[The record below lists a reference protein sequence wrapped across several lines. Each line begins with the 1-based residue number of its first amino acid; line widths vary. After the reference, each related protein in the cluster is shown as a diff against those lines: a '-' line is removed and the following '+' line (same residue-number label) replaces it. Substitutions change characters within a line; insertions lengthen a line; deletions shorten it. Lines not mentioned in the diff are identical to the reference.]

1 MANTPTQNNY
11 QSKKDTFSKITDTL
25 NKSSET
31 LSYEREETQM
41 SNAELLALLNT
52 KDDEGMGWNNPF
64 FYLIFIWLFA
74 MFGGNGFGFGGFG
87 GGYGAYG
94 PYGAFQEISNEFLYS
109 NLNAGQEAI
118 RTSQLATQNG
128 IASLGFD
135 LTNQINA
142 VSQTLGQ
149 GLCSTTYELSSKIDA
164 SRYDQALS
172 AQQLSRQ
179 IADCCC
185 TTNRNIDALA
195 NQMSMDTCAIKEA
208 IFRDGEATRALI
220 NANTVQELRDKLS
233 AAEMALS
240 NGAQTK
246 DIEQAIDAKVASIV
260 GYPARPPFWAY
271 PFPYHCPTSGG
282 TSGGGTAGA

>member
-25 NKSSET
+25 NRSSET

-41 SNAELLALLNT
+41 SNAELLALLNSQ
-52 KDDEGMGWNNPF
+52 DDEGMGWNNPF

-94 PYGAFQEISNEFLYS
+94 AISNEFLFS
-109 NLNAGQEAI
+109 NLNAGQDAI
-118 RTSQLATQNG
+118 RASQIATQNG
-128 IASLGFD
+128 IASATYD
-135 LTNQINA
+135 LSNQINA
-142 VSQTLGQ
+142 VGQSIGQ

-164 SRYDQALS
+164 GRYDQAL
-172 AQQLSRQ
+172 ATQQLSRQ
-179 IADCCC
+179 ISDSCCA
-185 TTNRNIDALA
+185 TNRNIDALA
-195 NQMSMDTCAIKEA
+195 NQVSMDTCAIKEA

-220 NANTVQELRDKLS
+220 NANTMQELRDKLN

-240 NGAQTK
+240 NSAQTNA
-246 DIEQAIDAKVASIV
+246 IEQAIDAKVASII
-260 GYPARPPFWAY
+260 GFPARPPFWAY
-271 PFPYHCPTSGG
+271 PHYPTP
-282 TSGGGTAGA
+282 TPTPSGGGAA

>member
-25 NKSSET
+25 NRSSET

-41 SNAELLALLNT
+41 SNAELLALLNSQ
-52 KDDEGMGWNNPF
+52 DDEGMGWNNPF

-94 PYGAFQEISNEFLYS
+94 AISNDFLFS
-109 NLNAGQEAI
+109 NLNAGQDAI
-118 RTSQLATQNG
+118 RASQIATQNG
-128 IASLGFD
+128 IASATYD
-135 LTNQINA
+135 LSNQINA
-142 VSQTLGQ
+142 VGQTIGQ

-164 SRYDQALS
+164 GRYDQAL
-172 AQQLSRQ
+172 ATQQLSRQ
-179 IADCCC
+179 ISDSCCA
-185 TTNRNIDALA
+185 TNRNIDALA

-220 NANTVQELRDKLS
+220 NANTMQELRDKLN

-240 NGAQTK
+240 NSAQTSA
-246 DIEQAIDAKVASIV
+246 IEQAIDAKVASII
-260 GYPARPPFWAY
+260 GFPARPPFWAY
-271 PFPYHCPTSGG
+271 PHCPTP
-282 TSGGGTAGA
+282 TPTPSGGGAA

>member
-25 NKSSET
+25 NRSSET

-41 SNAELLALLNT
+41 SNAELLALLNSQ
-52 KDDEGMGWNNPF
+52 DDEGMGWNNPF

-94 PYGAFQEISNEFLYS
+94 AISNDFLFS
-109 NLNAGQEAI
+109 NLNAGQDAI
-118 RTSQLATQNG
+118 RASQIATQNG
-128 IASLGFD
+128 IASATYD
-135 LTNQINA
+135 LSNQINA
-142 VSQTLGQ
+142 VGQSIGQ

-164 SRYDQALS
+164 GRYDQAL
-172 AQQLSRQ
+172 ATQQLSRQ
-179 IADCCC
+179 ISDSCCA
-185 TTNRNIDALA
+185 TNRNIDALA
-195 NQMSMDTCAIKEA
+195 NQVTMDTCAIKEA

-220 NANTVQELRDKLS
+220 NANTMQELRDKLN

-240 NGAQTK
+240 NSAQTNA
-246 DIEQAIDAKVASIV
+246 IEQAIDAKVASII
-260 GYPARPPFWAY
+260 GFPARPPFWAY
-271 PFPYHCPTSGG
+271 PFPYCPTP
-282 TSGGGTAGA
+282 TPTPSGGGTAS

>member
-25 NKSSET
+25 NRSSET

-41 SNAELLALLNT
+41 SNAELLALLNSQ
-52 KDDEGMGWNNPF
+52 DDEGLGWNNPF

-74 MFGGNGFGFGGFG
+74 MFGGNGFGFGG
-87 GGYGAYG
+87 YGA
-94 PYGAFQEISNEFLYS
+94 AQTISNDFLYS

-118 RTSQLATQNG
+118 RAGQLATQNG
-128 IASLGFD
+128 IAALGFD

-142 VSQTLGQ
+142 VGQNLGQ

-172 AQQLSRQ
+172 AQSLSRQ
-179 IADCCC
+179 ISDCCC
-185 TTNRNIDALA
+185 TTQRNIDALA
-195 NQMSMDTCAIKEA
+195 NQVSMDTCAIKEA

-220 NANTVQELRDKLS
+220 NANTMQELRDQLQ
-233 AAEMALS
+233 AAQLTLG
-240 NGAQTK
+240 NNAQTS
-246 DIEQAIDAKVASIV
+246 AITAMVDERINSII
-260 GYPARPPFWAY
+260 GYPARQPLWGFGWPYY
-271 PFPYHCPTSGG
+271 PCPSSSSSTQG
-282 TSGGGTAGA
+282 

>member
-25 NKSSET
+25 NRSSET

-41 SNAELLALLNT
+41 SNAELLALLNSQ
-52 KDDEGMGWNNPF
+52 DDEGMGWNNPF

-94 PYGAFQEISNEFLYS
+94 AISNDFLFS
-109 NLNAGQEAI
+109 NLNAGQDAI
-118 RTSQLATQNG
+118 RASQIATQNG
-128 IASLGFD
+128 IASLGYD
-135 LTNQINA
+135 LSNQINA
-142 VSQTLGQ
+142 VGQTIGQ

-164 SRYDQALS
+164 GRYDQAL
-172 AQQLSRQ
+172 ATQQLSRQ
-179 IADCCC
+179 ISDSCCA
-185 TTNRNIDALA
+185 TNRNIDALA

-220 NANTVQELRDKLS
+220 NANTMQELRDKLNS
-233 AAEMALS
+233 AEMALS
-240 NGAQTK
+240 NNAQTSA
-246 DIEQAIDAKVASIV
+246 IEQAIDAKVASII
-260 GYPARPPFWAY
+260 GFPARPPFWAY
-271 PFPYHCPTSGG
+271 PFPYCPSTSGG
-282 TSGGGTAGA
+282 TSGGGAA

>member
-94 PYGAFQEISNEFLYS
+94 PYGTFQEISNEFLYS

-118 RTSQLATQNG
+118 RASQLATQNG

-246 DIEQAIDAKVASIV
+246 AIEQAIDAKVASIV

>member
-25 NKSSET
+25 NRSSET

-41 SNAELLALLNT
+41 SNAELLALLNSQ
-52 KDDEGMGWNNPF
+52 DDEGMGWNNPF

-94 PYGAFQEISNEFLYS
+94 AISNDFLFS
-109 NLNAGQEAI
+109 NLNAGQDAI
-118 RTSQLATQNG
+118 RASQIATQNG

-135 LTNQINA
+135 LSNQINA
-142 VSQTLGQ
+142 VSQTIGQ

-164 SRYDQALS
+164 GRYDQAL
-172 AQQLSRQ
+172 ATQQLSRQ
-179 IADCCC
+179 ISDSCCA
-185 TTNRNIDALA
+185 TNRNIDALA
-195 NQMSMDTCAIKEA
+195 NQMTMDTCAIKEA

-220 NANTVQELRDKLS
+220 NANTMQELRDKLNS
-233 AAEMALS
+233 AEMALS
-240 NGAQTK
+240 NNAQTSA
-246 DIEQAIDAKVASIV
+246 IEQAIDAKVASII
-260 GYPARPPFWAY
+260 GFPARPPFWAY
-271 PFPYHCPTSGG
+271 PFPYCPSTSGG
-282 TSGGGTAGA
+282 TSGGGAA

>member
-25 NKSSET
+25 NQSSET

-41 SNAELLALLNT
+41 SNAELLALLNAQ
-52 KDDEGMGWNNPF
+52 DDEGMGWNNPF

-94 PYGAFQEISNEFLYS
+94 AISNDFLFS
-109 NLNAGQEAI
+109 NLNAGQDAI
-118 RTSQLATQNG
+118 RASQIATQNG
-128 IASLGFD
+128 IASATYD
-135 LTNQINA
+135 LSNQINA
-142 VSQTLGQ
+142 VGQSIGQ

-164 SRYDQALS
+164 GRYDQAL
-172 AQQLSRQ
+172 ATQQLSRQ
-179 IADCCC
+179 ISDSCCA
-185 TTNRNIDALA
+185 TNRNIDALA
-195 NQMSMDTCAIKEA
+195 NQVSMDTCAIKEA

-220 NANTVQELRDKLS
+220 NANTMQELRDKLN

-240 NGAQTK
+240 NSAQTSA
-246 DIEQAIDAKVASIV
+246 IEQAIDAKVASII
-260 GYPARPPFWAY
+260 GFPARPPFWAY
-271 PFPYHCPTSGG
+271 PHYPTP
-282 TSGGGTAGA
+282 TPTPSGGGAA

>member
-25 NKSSET
+25 NRSSET

-41 SNAELLALLNT
+41 SNAELLALLNSQ
-52 KDDEGMGWNNPF
+52 DDEGMGWNNPF

-94 PYGAFQEISNEFLYS
+94 AISNDFLFS
-109 NLNAGQEAI
+109 NLNAGQDAI
-118 RTSQLATQNG
+118 RASQIATQNG
-128 IASLGFD
+128 IASATYD
-135 LTNQINA
+135 LSNQINA
-142 VSQTLGQ
+142 VGQSIGQ

-164 SRYDQALS
+164 GRYDQAL
-172 AQQLSRQ
+172 ATQQLSRQ
-179 IADCCC
+179 ISDSCCA
-185 TTNRNIDALA
+185 TNRNIDALA
-195 NQMSMDTCAIKEA
+195 NQVTMDTCAIKEA

-220 NANTVQELRDKLS
+220 NANTMQELRDKLN

-240 NGAQTK
+240 NSAQTSA
-246 DIEQAIDAKVASIV
+246 IEQAIDAKVASII
-260 GYPARPPFWAY
+260 GFPARPPFWAY
-271 PFPYHCPTSGG
+271 PHCPTP
-282 TSGGGTAGA
+282 TPTPTGGGAA

>member
-87 GGYGAYG
+87 GAYGAYG
-94 PYGAFQEISNEFLYS
+94 PYGAAQEISNEFLYA

-246 DIEQAIDAKVASIV
+246 AIEQAIDAKVASIV

>member
-25 NKSSET
+25 NRSSET

-41 SNAELLALLNT
+41 SNAELLALLNAQ
-52 KDDEGMGWNNPF
+52 DDEGMGWNNPF

-94 PYGAFQEISNEFLYS
+94 AISNDFLFS
-109 NLNAGQEAI
+109 NLNAGQDAI
-118 RTSQLATQNG
+118 RASQIATQNG
-128 IASLGFD
+128 IASATYD
-135 LTNQINA
+135 LSNQINA
-142 VSQTLGQ
+142 VGQSIGQ

-164 SRYDQALS
+164 GRYDQAL
-172 AQQLSRQ
+172 ATQQLSRQ
-179 IADCCC
+179 ISDSCCA
-185 TTNRNIDALA
+185 TNRNIDALA
-195 NQMSMDTCAIKEA
+195 NQVSMDTCAIKEA

-220 NANTVQELRDKLS
+220 NANTMQELRDKLN

-240 NGAQTK
+240 NSAQTSA
-246 DIEQAIDAKVASIV
+246 IEQAIDAKVASII
-260 GYPARPPFWAY
+260 GFPARPPFWAY
-271 PFPYHCPTSGG
+271 PHCPTP
-282 TSGGGTAGA
+282 TPTPSGGGAA

>member
-118 RTSQLATQNG
+118 RASQLATQNG

-246 DIEQAIDAKVASIV
+246 AIEQAIDAKVASIV

>member
-25 NKSSET
+25 NQSSET

-41 SNAELLALLNT
+41 SNAELLALLNSQ
-52 KDDEGMGWNNPF
+52 DDEGMGWNNPF

-94 PYGAFQEISNEFLYS
+94 AISNDFLFS
-109 NLNAGQEAI
+109 NLNAGQDAI
-118 RTSQLATQNG
+118 RASQIATQNG
-128 IASLGFD
+128 IASATYD
-135 LTNQINA
+135 LSNQINA
-142 VSQTLGQ
+142 VGQTIGQ

-164 SRYDQALS
+164 GRYDQAL
-172 AQQLSRQ
+172 ATQQLSRQ
-179 IADCCC
+179 ISDSCCA
-185 TTNRNIDALA
+185 TNRNIDALA
-195 NQMSMDTCAIKEA
+195 NQVSMDTCAIKEA

-220 NANTVQELRDKLS
+220 NANTMQELRDKLN

-240 NGAQTK
+240 NSAQTSA
-246 DIEQAIDAKVASIV
+246 IEQAIDAKVASII
-260 GYPARPPFWAY
+260 GFPARPPFWAY
-271 PFPYHCPTSGG
+271 PHCPTP
-282 TSGGGTAGA
+282 TPTPSGGGAA

>member
-25 NKSSET
+25 NQSSET

-41 SNAELLALLNT
+41 SNAELLALLNSQ
-52 KDDEGMGWNNPF
+52 DDEGMGWNNPF

-94 PYGAFQEISNEFLYS
+94 AISNDFLFS
-109 NLNAGQEAI
+109 NLNAGQDAI
-118 RTSQLATQNG
+118 RASQIATQNG
-128 IASLGFD
+128 IASATYD
-135 LTNQINA
+135 LSNQINA
-142 VSQTLGQ
+142 VGQSIGQ

-164 SRYDQALS
+164 GRYDQAL
-172 AQQLSRQ
+172 ATQQLSRQ
-179 IADCCC
+179 ISDSCCA
-185 TTNRNIDALA
+185 TNRNIDALA
-195 NQMSMDTCAIKEA
+195 NQVSMDTCAIKEA

-220 NANTVQELRDKLS
+220 NANTMQELRDKLN

-240 NGAQTK
+240 NSAQTSA
-246 DIEQAIDAKVASIV
+246 IEQAIDAKVASII
-260 GYPARPPFWAY
+260 GFPARPPFWAY
-271 PFPYHCPTSGG
+271 PHCPTP
-282 TSGGGTAGA
+282 TPTPSGGGAA

>member
-87 GGYGAYG
+87 GAYG
-94 PYGAFQEISNEFLYS
+94 PYGPFQEISNEFLYS

-128 IASLGFD
+128 VASLGYE
-135 LTNQINA
+135 LSNQINS
-142 VSQTLGQ
+142 VGQTIGQ
-149 GLCSTTYELSSKIDA
+149 GLCSTTYELASKIDS

-220 NANTVQELRDKLS
+220 NANTMQELRDKLT

-240 NGAQTK
+240 NNVQTAA
-246 DIEQAIDAKVASIV
+246 IEQAIDAKVASII

-282 TSGGGTAGA
+282 TTGGGTAGA

>member
-25 NKSSET
+25 NQSSET

-41 SNAELLALLNT
+41 SNAELLALLNAQ
-52 KDDEGMGWNNPF
+52 DDEGMGWNNPF

-94 PYGAFQEISNEFLYS
+94 AISNDFLFS
-109 NLNAGQEAI
+109 NLNAGQDAI
-118 RTSQLATQNG
+118 RASQIATQNG
-128 IASLGFD
+128 IASATYD
-135 LTNQINA
+135 LSNQINA
-142 VSQTLGQ
+142 VGQSIGQ

-164 SRYDQALS
+164 GRYDQAL
-172 AQQLSRQ
+172 ATQQLSRQ
-179 IADCCC
+179 ISDSCCA
-185 TTNRNIDALA
+185 TNRNIDALA
-195 NQMSMDTCAIKEA
+195 NQVSMDTCAIKEA

-220 NANTVQELRDKLS
+220 NANTMQELRDKLN

-240 NGAQTK
+240 NSAQTSA
-246 DIEQAIDAKVASIV
+246 IEQAIDAKVASII
-260 GYPARPPFWAY
+260 GFPARPPFWAY
-271 PFPYHCPTSGG
+271 PHCPTP
-282 TSGGGTAGA
+282 TPTPTGGGAA

>member
-25 NKSSET
+25 NQSSET

-41 SNAELLALLNT
+41 SNAELLALLNAQ
-52 KDDEGMGWNNPF
+52 DDEGMGWNNPF

-94 PYGAFQEISNEFLYS
+94 AISNDFLFS
-109 NLNAGQEAI
+109 NLNAGQDAI
-118 RTSQLATQNG
+118 RASQIATQNG
-128 IASLGFD
+128 IASATYD
-135 LTNQINA
+135 LSNQINA
-142 VSQTLGQ
+142 VGQSIGQ

-164 SRYDQALS
+164 GRYDQAL
-172 AQQLSRQ
+172 ATQQLSRQ
-179 IADCCC
+179 ISDSCCA
-185 TTNRNIDALA
+185 TNRNIDALA
-195 NQMSMDTCAIKEA
+195 NQVSMDTCAIKEA

-220 NANTVQELRDKLS
+220 NANTMQELRDKLN

-240 NGAQTK
+240 NSAQTSA
-246 DIEQAIDAKVASIV
+246 IEQAIDAKVASII
-260 GYPARPPFWAY
+260 GFPARPPFWAY
-271 PFPYHCPTSGG
+271 PHYPTP
-282 TSGGGTAGA
+282 TPSGGGAA

>member
-25 NKSSET
+25 NRSSET

-41 SNAELLALLNT
+41 SNAELLALLNSQ
-52 KDDEGMGWNNPF
+52 DDEGMGWNNPF

-94 PYGAFQEISNEFLYS
+94 AISNEFLFS
-109 NLNAGQEAI
+109 NLNAGQDAI
-118 RTSQLATQNG
+118 RASQIATQNG
-128 IASLGFD
+128 IASATYD
-135 LTNQINA
+135 LSNQINA
-142 VSQTLGQ
+142 VGQSIGQ

-164 SRYDQALS
+164 GRYDQAL
-172 AQQLSRQ
+172 ATQQLSRQ
-179 IADCCC
+179 ISDSCCA
-185 TTNRNIDALA
+185 TNRNIDALA
-195 NQMSMDTCAIKEA
+195 NQVSMDTCAIKEA

-220 NANTVQELRDKLS
+220 NANTMQELRDKLN

-240 NGAQTK
+240 NSAQTSA
-246 DIEQAIDAKVASIV
+246 IEQAIDAKVASII
-260 GYPARPPFWAY
+260 GFPARPPFWAY
-271 PFPYHCPTSGG
+271 PHCPTP
-282 TSGGGTAGA
+282 TPTPSGGGAA

>member
-1 MANTPTQNNY
+1 
-11 QSKKDTFSKITDTL
+11 
-25 NKSSET
+25 
-31 LSYEREETQM
+31 M
-41 SNAELLALLNT
+41 SNAELLALLNS
-52 KDDEGMGWNNPF
+52 KDDENGMGWNNPF

-74 MFGGNGFGFGGFG
+74 MFGGGFGGFG

-94 PYGAFQEISNEFLYS
+94 SQQISNEFLYS

-118 RTSQLATQNG
+118 RAGQLATQNG

-135 LTNQINA
+135 LTNQIN
-142 VSQTLGQ
+142 SIGQTIGQ

-164 SRYDQALS
+164 NRYDQALS

-179 IADCCC
+179 ISDCCC

-220 NANTVQELRDKLS
+220 NANTTQQLRDKLT

-240 NGAQTK
+240 NTAQTAA
-246 DIEQAIDAKVASIV
+246 IEQAIDAKVASII
-260 GYPARPPFWAY
+260 GFPARAPFWTCP
-271 PFPYHCPTSGG
+271 PFPYFPSTNNG
-282 TSGGGTAGA
+282 TNNGPVA

>member
-87 GGYGAYG
+87 GGYGAV
-94 PYGAFQEISNEFLYS
+94 QEISNEFLYS

-118 RTSQLATQNG
+118 RVGQLATQNG
-128 IASLGFD
+128 IASLGYD
-135 LTNQINA
+135 LANQMNTIG
-142 VSQTLGQ
+142 QTIGQ
-149 GLCSTTYELSSKIDA
+149 GLCSTTYELGSKIDA

-179 IADCCC
+179 ISDCCC

-208 IFRDGEATRALI
+208 IFRDGEQTRALI
-220 NANTVQELRDKLS
+220 NANTVQELRDKLT
-233 AAEMALS
+233 AAELALS
-240 NGAQTK
+240 NNVQTAA
-246 DIEQAIDAKVASIV
+246 IEQAIDAKVASII
-260 GYPARPPFWAY
+260 GYPARVPFWAY
-271 PFPYHCPTSGG
+271 PPFPHCPSTSGG
-282 TSGGGTAGA
+282 TSGGAGAGA

>member
-25 NKSSET
+25 NRSSET

-41 SNAELLALLNT
+41 SNAELLALLNSQ
-52 KDDEGMGWNNPF
+52 DDEGMGWNNPF

-94 PYGAFQEISNEFLYS
+94 AISNEFLFS
-109 NLNAGQEAI
+109 NLNAGQDAI
-118 RTSQLATQNG
+118 RASQIATQNG
-128 IASLGFD
+128 IASATYD
-135 LTNQINA
+135 LSNQINA
-142 VSQTLGQ
+142 VGQSIGQ

-164 SRYDQALS
+164 GRYDQAL
-172 AQQLSRQ
+172 ATQQLSRQ
-179 IADCCC
+179 ISDSCCA
-185 TTNRNIDALA
+185 TNRNIDALA
-195 NQMSMDTCAIKEA
+195 NQVSMDTCAIKEA

-220 NANTVQELRDKLS
+220 NANTMQELRDKLN

-240 NGAQTK
+240 NSAQTSA
-246 DIEQAIDAKVASIV
+246 IEQAIDAKVASII
-260 GYPARPPFWAY
+260 GFPARPPFWAY
-271 PFPYHCPTSGG
+271 PHYPTP
-282 TSGGGTAGA
+282 TPTPSGGGAA